1 MSALDF
7 RGNIIRTNIND
18 MNDLRKACKD
28 KGFNLTHNA
37 AFPITI
43 PLIAIL
49 TSSKVGD
56 TILDIYSGTST
67 TGEAAL
73 ATKREYV
80 GYEIKP
86 EFVMAS
92 KVRLESYMQDE
103 LLEAA

>member
-1 MSALDF
+1 M
-7 RGNIIRTNIND
+7 TN
-18 MNDLRKACKD
+18 
-28 KGFNLTHNA
+28 NA
-37 AFPITI
+37 AFPINI

-92 KVRLESYMQDE
+92 KVRLENYLIDE
-103 LLEAA
+103 VAMAA

>member
-1 MSALDF
+1 MDF
-7 RGNIIRTNIND
+7 RDNIIKERGNN
-18 MNDLRKACKD
+18 MSVLRKKCKEN
-28 KGFNLTHNA
+28 GFNLTHNA
-37 AFPITI
+37 GYPITI

-92 KVRLESYMQDE
+92 KVRLESYIQEE